1 MAEESIDLARHRDFE
16 GRGWEPWARRL
27 LLAALVAV
35 ILLAL
40 LNTFGQKQHV
50 SQAAGPKALLGVR
63 APERVRGGLL
73 YQAVFTISARRDIKQ
88 PQLVL
93 GPGWLDGLT
102 INTVEPEASQES
114 NRNGRVTSAT
124 TSSRPATPCAC
135 GSPTRSTPPR
145 WAAASSSPSW
155 TMATCPWWSIVGPS
169 PSSPEPWTSYFAP
182 PSSSSSSC

>member
-40 LNTFGQKQHV
+40 LNAFGQKQRV

-114 NRNGRVTSAT
+114 NRNGRLALSYDELKAGDTLRVWVAYQVNPTAMGRRVQLT
-124 TSSRPATPCAC
+124 ELDDGDMPLVVHRRPFTIF
-135 GSPTRSTPPR
+135 S
-145 WAAASSSPSW
+145 
-155 TMATCPWWSIVGPS
+155 
-169 PSSPEPWTSYFAP
+169 
-182 PSSSSSSC
+182 